1 MFKYARVPLQRG
13 IRLSIAKTGVL
24 ASFRGAWVRPTPLFI
39 RAYSV
44 VNTTDTD
51 LESQIDEMTNNEYNT
66 LANEY
71 LEALTD
77 DLEGLSEQYPQLD
90 CEMSHGVLTIDMPP
104 VGSYV
109 INKQPPNKQI
119 WLSSPIT
126 GPKRYDMIGGR
137 WITLRDGSS
146 LTELLQE
153 EVNSTL
159 NSDLQFNTEH

>member
-13 IRLSIAKTGVL
+13 IRLATARAGVL
-24 ASFRGAWVRPTPLFI
+24 ASLGGVWVRMTPSFT
-39 RAYSV
+39 RTYSV
-44 VNTTDTD
+44 ASTTGTD
-51 LESQIDEMTNNEYNT
+51 LESQIDKLTANEYNS

-77 DLEGLSEQYPQLD
+77 DLEELSEQHPELD

-104 VGSYV
+104 VGTYV

-153 EVNSTL
+153 EISSTL
-159 NSDLQFNTEH
+159 DTEVEFNTEH